1 MGKKI
6 ALQHKI
12 LFGYVVLV
20 AVIGSMAATLLH
32 ERNRVFEI
40 ESEMKRIHR
49 VHHDVNTAHRYITL
63 LAMRGETAIAWEEED
78 FENYHLLRLRVDTM
92 LQTMQSGSKE
102 FVSHAQID
110 TLRSLLAG
118 KEEHLRQ
125 IMQLFHEQEEA
136 GSLLMSNLPI
146 VTQQAAQSR
155 TVTRK
160 KKGIAGWFGAKET
173 VQLPPNTTR
182 LNTLNEELLSMQEER
197 QEAIDTYADSLRRHN
212 KALNRKLRTLIATM
226 DEQTERIL
234 TEKELRL
241 EASYDRSVH
250 IITWL
255 VITAIIL
262 IAISYL
268 IIQRDLCEKARTKK
282 QLEDTVDM
290 LEENVE
296 ENRRLID
303 ARRRIIQT
311 VAHELRTPLT
321 AIGGNAELLLS
332 DENTEKRIRHA
343 ESVRQSAGRM
353 ARMVNSLLDY
363 FRLDSGKETVDRKP
377 FRLDSIAD
385 ILETECVPLV
395 ESKHLKLVIHNHA
408 DEVVDGDK
416 GLILRIG
423 CNLLSNAVKFTHD
436 GSITLSTGY
445 TDGTFTLAVEDTGT
459 GMSKEQQTR
468 IFAPFERLGN
478 AVTEDGFGLGLA
490 IVHDTVKLMGGGIS
504 LESEP
509 GRGSRFTV
517 TLPLAKAGETETVE
531 KKSHTHTTLSDC
543 NILAIDNDPVLLNLM
558 RDMYT
563 QSGVSCDTCLSVGEL
578 TDKMRIKDYDL
589 LVTDLKMPEVN
600 GYEVLELLRSS
611 EIGNSQTIPVVAAT
625 AAGYVTEE
633 ELKESGFA
641 AMLRKPYFI
650 EELMSVTEK
659 CIEPKTNH
667 RHIDLSPLL
676 AFGDKRHTLERLAS
690 TTEMDMDGLGK
701 AAESKDME
709 ALNEKVHHL
718 RSSWMLIKAEQPLAV
733 LYETIHKDE
742 VSEEELGDAI
752 DNVLVQGKA
761 ITDLARKEAERWER

>member
-1 MGKKI
+1 
-6 ALQHKI
+6 
-12 LFGYVVLV
+12 
-20 AVIGSMAATLLH
+20 
-32 ERNRVFEI
+32 
-40 ESEMKRIHR
+40 
-49 VHHDVNTAHRYITL
+49 
-63 LAMRGETAIAWEEED
+63 
-78 FENYHLLRLRVDTM
+78 
-92 LQTMQSGSKE
+92 
-102 FVSHAQID
+102 
-110 TLRSLLAG
+110 
-118 KEEHLRQ
+118 
-125 IMQLFHEQEEA
+125 
-136 GSLLMSNLPI
+136 
-146 VTQQAAQSR
+146 
-155 TVTRK
+155 
-160 KKGIAGWFGAKET
+160 
-173 VQLPPNTTR
+173 
-182 LNTLNEELLSMQEER
+182 
-197 QEAIDTYADSLRRHN
+197 
-212 KALNRKLRTLIATM
+212 
-226 DEQTERIL
+226 
-234 TEKELRL
+234 
-241 EASYDRSVH
+241 
-250 IITWL
+250 
-255 VITAIIL
+255 
-262 IAISYL
+262 
-268 IIQRDLCEKARTKK
+268 
-282 QLEDTVDM
+282 M

-321 AIGGNAELLLS
+321 AIGGNAELLLD
-332 DENTEKRIRHA
+332 DENTENRIRHA
-343 ESVRQSAGRM
+343 KTVRQSAGRM
-353 ARMVNSLLDY
+353 AEMINSLLDY
-363 FRLDSGKETVDRKP
+363 FRLDSGKETENKKP
-377 FRLDSIAD
+377 FRLDSIAR
-385 ILETECVPLV
+385 ILETECVPLA
-395 ESKHLKLVIHNHA
+395 ESKHLRLVIHNRA

-423 CNLLSNAVKFTHD
+423 SNLLSNAVKFTHD
-436 GSITLSTGY
+436 GSITLSTAYGN
-445 TDGTFTLAVEDTGT
+445 GTFTLTVEDTGT
-459 GMSKEQQTR
+459 GMTEEQQSR

-490 IVHDTVKLMGGGIS
+490 IVHDTVKLMGGDI
-504 LESEP
+504 LLVSEP
-509 GRGSRFTV
+509 GLGSRFTV
-517 TLPLAKAGETETVE
+517 TLPLAKAEETEAVE

-558 RDMYT
+558 SDMYT

-600 GYEVLELLRSS
+600 GYEVLDLLRSS

-667 RHIDLSPLL
+667 RHIELSPLL
-676 AFGDKRHTLERLAS
+676 AFGDKRHTLERLAN
-690 TTEMDMDGLGK
+690 TTETDMDGLGK

-752 DNVLVQGKA
+752 DNVLAQGKA

>member
-20 AVIGSMAATLLH
+20 AVIASMAATLLH

-78 FENYHLLRLRVDTM
+78 FEDYHLLRLRVDTM
-92 LQTMQSGSKE
+92 LQTMQSGSEE
-102 FVSHAQID
+102 FVSHVQID
-110 TLRSLLAG
+110 TLRNLLAN

-125 IMQLFHEQEEA
+125 IMLLFREQDSPDGQLLA
-136 GSLLMSNLPI
+136 RLPKEVRSKTI
-146 VTQQAAQSR
+146 I
-155 TVTRK
+155 RK
-160 KKGIAGWFGAKET
+160 KKGIAGLFGAKET
-173 VQLPPNTTR
+173 VEITPSASATLH
-182 LNTLNEELLSMQEER
+182 TLNKELQSIQEER
-197 QEAIDTYADSLRRHN
+197 QETIDTYTDSLRHHN
-212 KALNRKLRTLIATM
+212 KALNRKLRTLIAM
-226 DEQTERIL
+226 MNDQTERIL
-234 TEKELRL
+234 TEKEQRL
-241 EASYDRSVH
+241 EASYDRSVQ

-255 VITAIIL
+255 IVTAIIL
-262 IAISYL
+262 IAASYL
-268 IIQRDLCEKARTKK
+268 IIQRDFREKARTRKR
-282 QLEDTVDM
+282 LEDTVDM

-321 AIGGNAELLLS
+321 AIGGNAELLLD
-332 DENTEKRIRHA
+332 DENTENRIRHA
-343 ESVRQSAGRM
+343 KTVRQSAGRM
-353 ARMVNSLLDY
+353 AGMINSLLDY
-363 FRLDSGKETVDRKP
+363 FRLDSGKETENKKP
-377 FRLDSIAD
+377 FRLDSIAS
-385 ILETECVPLV
+385 ILETEYIPLA
-395 ESKHLKLVIHNHA
+395 ESKHLRLVIHNRA

-423 CNLLSNAVKFTHD
+423 SNLLSNAVKFTHD
-436 GSITLSTGY
+436 GSITLSTAYGN
-445 TDGTFTLAVEDTGT
+445 GTFTLTVEDTGT
-459 GMSKEQQTR
+459 GMTEEQQSR

-490 IVHDTVKLMGGGIS
+490 IVHDTVKLMGGDI
-504 LESEP
+504 LLVSEP
-509 GRGSRFTV
+509 GLGSRFTV
-517 TLPLAKAGETETVE
+517 TLPLAKAEETEAVE

-543 NILAIDNDPVLLNLM
+543 NILALDNDPVLLNLM

-611 EIGNSQTIPVVAAT
+611 EIGNSQTIPVVVAT

-659 CIEPKTNH
+659 CIEPKPNY

-676 AFGDKRHTLERLAS
+676 AFGDKWHTLERLAS
-690 TTEMDMDGLGK
+690 TTEMDMYGLGK
-701 AAESKDME
+701 AAENHDME
-709 ALNEKVHHL
+709 ALNNKVHHL
-718 RSSWMLIKAEQPLAV
+718 RSSWMLIKAEQPLVV
-733 LYETIHKDE
+733 LYEAIHRDE
-742 VSEEELGDAI
+742 VSEKELSNAI
-752 DNVLVQGKA
+752 GKVLAQGKA

>member
-1 MGKKI
+1 MKYRKEMPF
-6 ALQHKI
+6 LRKV
-12 LFGYVVLV
+12 LFGYILLV

-32 ERNRVFEI
+32 ECSRVFEI
-40 ESEMKRIHR
+40 ETEMRHLDLVQR
-49 VHHDVNTAHRYITL
+49 DVNTAHKYITL
-63 LAMRGETAIAWEEED
+63 LAMRGETALAWEEDD
-78 FENYHLLRLRVDTM
+78 FEDYRSLRLRVDTM
-92 LQTMQSGSKE
+92 LQAMHKGYEE
-102 FVSHAQID
+102 FVSRVQID
-110 TLRSLLAG
+110 TLRHLLAS

-125 IMQLFHEQEEA
+125 IMLLFREQDSPDGQLLA
-136 GSLLMSNLPI
+136 RLPKEVRSKTI
-146 VTQQAAQSR
+146 I
-155 TVTRK
+155 RK
-160 KKGIAGWFGAKET
+160 KKGIAGLFGAKET
-173 VQLPPNTTR
+173 VEITPSASATLH
-182 LNTLNEELLSMQEER
+182 TLNKELQSIQEER
-197 QEAIDTYADSLRRHN
+197 QETIDTYTDSLRRYN
-212 KALNRKLRTLIATM
+212 KALNRKLRNLIATM
-226 DEQTERIL
+226 NGQTERIL
-234 TEKELRL
+234 AEKELRL
-241 EASYDRSVH
+241 EASYGRSVQ

-255 VITAIIL
+255 VITAIVL
-262 IAISYL
+262 IAASYL
-268 IIQRDLCEKARTKK
+268 IIQRDLREKAKTRKR
-282 QLEDTVDM
+282 LEDTVGM

-321 AIGGNAELLLS
+321 AIGGNAELLLD
-332 DENTEKRIRHA
+332 DENTENRIRHA
-343 ESVRQSAGRM
+343 KTVRQSAGRM
-353 ARMVNSLLDY
+353 AEMINSLLDY
-363 FRLDSGKETVDRKP
+363 FRLDSGKETENKKP
-377 FRLDSIAD
+377 FRLDSIAR
-385 ILETECVPLV
+385 ILETECVPLA
-395 ESKHLKLVIHNHA
+395 ESKHLRLVIHNRA

-423 CNLLSNAVKFTHD
+423 SNLLSNAVKFTHD
-436 GSITLSTGY
+436 GSITLSTAYGN
-445 TDGTFTLAVEDTGT
+445 GTFTLTVEDTGT
-459 GMSKEQQTR
+459 GMTEEQQSR

-490 IVHDTVKLMGGGIS
+490 IVHDTVKLMGGDI
-504 LESEP
+504 LLVSEP
-509 GRGSRFTV
+509 GLGSRFTV
-517 TLPLAKAGETETVE
+517 TLPLAKAEETEAVE

-600 GYEVLELLRSS
+600 GYEVLDLLRSS

-667 RHIDLSPLL
+667 RHIELSPLL
-676 AFGDKRHTLERLAS
+676 AFGDKRHTLERLAN
-690 TTEMDMDGLGK
+690 TTETDMDGLGK

-752 DNVLVQGKA
+752 DNVLAQGKA

>member
-1 MGKKI
+1 MPFLRKV
-6 ALQHKI
+6 
-12 LFGYVVLV
+12 LFGYILLV

-32 ERNRVFEI
+32 ERSRVFEI
-40 ESEMKRIHR
+40 ETEMRHLDLVQR
-49 VHHDVNTAHRYITL
+49 DVNTAHKYITL
-63 LAMRGETAIAWEEED
+63 LAMRGETALAWEEDD
-78 FENYHLLRLRVDTM
+78 FEDYRSLRLRVDTM
-92 LQTMQSGSKE
+92 LQAMHKGYEE
-102 FVSHAQID
+102 FVSRVQID
-110 TLRSLLAG
+110 TLRHLLAS

-125 IMQLFHEQEEA
+125 IMLLFREQDSPDGQWLA
-136 GSLLMSNLPI
+136 RLPKEVRSKTI
-146 VTQQAAQSR
+146 I
-155 TVTRK
+155 RK
-160 KKGIAGWFGAKET
+160 KKGIAGLFGAKET
-173 VQLPPNTTR
+173 VEITPSASATLH
-182 LNTLNEELLSMQEER
+182 TLNKELQSIQEER
-197 QEAIDTYADSLRRHN
+197 QETIDTYTDSLRRHN
-212 KALNRKLRTLIATM
+212 KALNRKLRNLIATM
-226 DEQTERIL
+226 NGQTERIL
-234 TEKELRL
+234 AEKELRL
-241 EASYDRSVH
+241 EASYGRSVQ

-255 VITAIIL
+255 VITAIVL
-262 IAISYL
+262 IAASYL
-268 IIQRDLCEKARTKK
+268 IIQRDLREKAKTRKR
-282 QLEDTVDM
+282 LEDTVGM

-321 AIGGNAELLLS
+321 AIGGNAELLLD
-332 DENTEKRIRHA
+332 DENTENRIRHA
-343 ESVRQSAGRM
+343 KTVRQSAGRM
-353 ARMVNSLLDY
+353 AEMINSLLDY
-363 FRLDSGKETVDRKP
+363 FRLDSGKETENKKP
-377 FRLDSIAD
+377 FRLDSIAR
-385 ILETECVPLV
+385 ILETECVPLA
-395 ESKHLKLVIHNHA
+395 ESKHLRLVIHNRA

-423 CNLLSNAVKFTHD
+423 SNLLSNAVKFTHD
-436 GSITLSTGY
+436 GSITLSTAYGN
-445 TDGTFTLAVEDTGT
+445 GTFTLTVEDTGT
-459 GMSKEQQTR
+459 GMTEEQQSR

-490 IVHDTVKLMGGGIS
+490 IVHDTVKLMGGDI
-504 LESEP
+504 LLVSEP
-509 GRGSRFTV
+509 GLGSRFTV
-517 TLPLAKAGETETVE
+517 TLPLAKAEETEAVE

-600 GYEVLELLRSS
+600 GYEVLDLLRSS

-667 RHIDLSPLL
+667 RHIELSPLL
-676 AFGDKRHTLERLAS
+676 AFGDKRHTLERLAN
-690 TTEMDMDGLGK
+690 TTETDMDGLGK

-752 DNVLVQGKA
+752 DNVLAQGKA

>member
-1 MGKKI
+1 MPFLRKV
-6 ALQHKI
+6 
-12 LFGYVVLV
+12 LFGYILLV

-32 ERNRVFEI
+32 ERSRVFEI
-40 ESEMKRIHR
+40 ETEMRHLDLVQR
-49 VHHDVNTAHRYITL
+49 DVNTAHKYITL
-63 LAMRGETAIAWEEED
+63 LAMRGETALAWEEDD
-78 FENYHLLRLRVDTM
+78 FEDYRSLRLRVDTM
-92 LQTMQSGSKE
+92 LQAMHKGYEE
-102 FVSHAQID
+102 FVSRVQID
-110 TLRSLLAG
+110 TLRHLLAS

-125 IMQLFHEQEEA
+125 IMLLFREQDSSDGQLLA
-136 GSLLMSNLPI
+136 RLPKEVRSKTI
-146 VTQQAAQSR
+146 I
-155 TVTRK
+155 RK
-160 KKGIAGWFGAKET
+160 KKGIAGLFGAKET
-173 VQLPPNTTR
+173 VEITPSASATLH
-182 LNTLNEELLSMQEER
+182 TLNKELQSIQEER
-197 QEAIDTYADSLRRHN
+197 QETIDTYTDSLRRHN
-212 KALNRKLRTLIATM
+212 KALNRKLRNLIATM
-226 DEQTERIL
+226 NGQTERIL
-234 TEKELRL
+234 AEKELRL
-241 EASYDRSVH
+241 EASYGRSVQ

-255 VITAIIL
+255 VITAIVL
-262 IAISYL
+262 IAASYL
-268 IIQRDLCEKARTKK
+268 IIQRDLREKAKTRKR
-282 QLEDTVDM
+282 LEDTVGM

-321 AIGGNAELLLS
+321 AIGGNAELLLD
-332 DENTEKRIRHA
+332 DENTENRIRHA
-343 ESVRQSAGRM
+343 KTVRQSAGRM
-353 ARMVNSLLDY
+353 AEMINSLLDY
-363 FRLDSGKETVDRKP
+363 FRLDSGKETENKKP
-377 FRLDSIAD
+377 FRLDSIAR
-385 ILETECVPLV
+385 ILETECVPLA
-395 ESKHLKLVIHNHA
+395 ESKHLRLVIHNRA

-423 CNLLSNAVKFTHD
+423 SNLLSNAVKFTHD
-436 GSITLSTGY
+436 GSITLSTAYGN
-445 TDGTFTLAVEDTGT
+445 GTFTLTVEDTGT
-459 GMSKEQQTR
+459 GMTEEQQSR

-490 IVHDTVKLMGGGIS
+490 IVHDTVKLMGGDI
-504 LESEP
+504 LLVSEP
-509 GRGSRFTV
+509 GLGSRFTV
-517 TLPLAKAGETETVE
+517 TLPLAKAEETEAVE

-600 GYEVLELLRSS
+600 GYEVLDLLRSS

-667 RHIDLSPLL
+667 RHIELSPLL
-676 AFGDKRHTLERLAS
+676 AFGDKRHTQERLAN
-690 TTEMDMDGLGK
+690 TTETDMDGLGK

-752 DNVLVQGKA
+752 DNVLAQGKA

>member
-1 MGKKI
+1 MKYRKEI
-6 ALQHKI
+6 TFLRKV
-12 LFGYVVLV
+12 LFGYILLV

-32 ERNRVFEI
+32 ERSRVFEI
-40 ESEMKRIHR
+40 ETEIRHLNLVQR
-49 VHHDVNTAHRYITL
+49 DVNTVHRYITL
-63 LAMRGETAIAWEEED
+63 LAMYGETVLAWEEDD
-78 FENYHLLRLRVDTM
+78 FEDYRALRLRADTM
-92 LQTMQSGSKE
+92 MQAMYNGNEE
-102 FVSHAQID
+102 FVSRAQID
-110 TLRSLLAG
+110 TLRHLLAN

-125 IMQLFHEQEEA
+125 IMLLFREQDNPD
-136 GSLLMSNLPI
+136 SLLLTRLLKEVRSK
-146 VTQQAAQSR
+146 
-155 TVTRK
+155 TVIRK
-160 KKGIAGWFGAKET
+160 KKGIVGLFGAKET
-173 VQLPPNTTR
+173 VKITPSASETLHI
-182 LNTLNEELLSMQEER
+182 LNKELQSIQEER
-197 QEAIDTYADSLRRHN
+197 QETIDTYADSLCRHN
-212 KALNRKLRTLIATM
+212 KALNCKLRTLIAM
-226 DEQTERIL
+226 MNDRTERIL
-234 TEKELRL
+234 TEKKQRM

-268 IIQRDLCEKARTKK
+268 IIQRDLREKTRTRKR
-282 QLEDTVDM
+282 LEDTVGI

-303 ARRRIIQT
+303 ARQRIIQT

-321 AIGGNAELLLS
+321 AIGGNAELLLG
-332 DENTEKRIRHA
+332 DENTENRIRHA
-343 ESVRQSAGRM
+343 ETVRQSAGRM
-353 ARMVNSLLDY
+353 VEMINSLLAY
-363 FRLDSGKETVDRKP
+363 FRLDSGKETVNKKP
-377 FRLDSIAD
+377 FRLDSIAG
-385 ILETECVPLV
+385 ILETEYVPLA
-395 ESKHLKLVIHNHA
+395 ESKHLRLVIHNRA

-423 CNLLSNAVKFTHD
+423 SNLLSNAVKFTHD
-436 GSITLSTGY
+436 GSITLITAYGN
-445 TDGTFTLAVEDTGT
+445 GTFTLTVEDTGA
-459 GMSKEQQTR
+459 GMTEEQQTR

-490 IVHDTVKLMGGGIS
+490 IVHDTVKLMGGDI
-504 LESEP
+504 LLVSEP
-509 GRGSRFTV
+509 GLGSRFTV
-517 TLPLAKAGETETVE
+517 TLPLAKAGETESVVKE
-531 KKSHTHTTLSDC
+531 AYTHTMLSDY

-659 CIEPKTNH
+659 CIKPRPDH

-676 AFGDKRHTLERLAS
+676 AFGDKRHTMERLAS
-690 TTEMDMDGLGK
+690 TTDMDMKELSK
-701 AAESKDME
+701 AAENHDME

-742 VSEEELGDAI
+742 VSEKEQSDAI
-752 DNVLVQGKA
+752 YNVLAQGKA
-761 ITDLARKEAERWER
+761 ITDLARKEVERWER

>member
-1 MGKKI
+1 MKKRSI
-6 ALQHKI
+6 PLQHKI

-32 ERNRVFEI
+32 ERSRVFGI

-49 VHHDVNTAHRYITL
+49 VQHDVNTAHRYITL

-78 FENYHLLRLRVDTM
+78 FEDYRSLRLRVDTI
-92 LQTMQSGSKE
+92 LQTMQKGNEE
-102 FVSHAQID
+102 FVSRAQID
-110 TLRSLLAG
+110 TLRHLLAN

-125 IMQLFHEQEEA
+125 IMRLFKGQDSPDGLLLTRLPEEA
-136 GSLLMSNLPI
+136 K
-146 VTQQAAQSR
+146 TK

-160 KKGIAGWFGAKET
+160 KKGVAGFFGAKET
-173 VQLPPNTTR
+173 VEVAPSASA
-182 LNTLNEELLSMQEER
+182 TLNILNNRLLSMQEER
-197 QEAIDTYADSLRRHN
+197 QETIDTYTDSLRYHN
-212 KALNRKLRTLIATM
+212 KALNRKLRTLIAM
-226 DEQTERIL
+226 MNDQTERIL
-234 TEKELRL
+234 AEKEQRL
-241 EASYDRSVH
+241 EASYDRSVQ

-255 VITAIIL
+255 VITAIVL
-262 IAISYL
+262 IATSYL
-268 IIQRDLCEKARTKK
+268 IIQRDLREKAKTRKR
-282 QLEDTVDM
+282 LEDTVGM

-321 AIGGNAELLLS
+321 AIGGNAELLLG
-332 DENTEKRIRHA
+332 DENTENRIRHA
-343 ESVRQSAGRM
+343 KIVRQSAGRM

-363 FRLDSGKETVDRKP
+363 FRLDSGKETENKKP
-377 FRLDSIAD
+377 FRLDSIAG
-385 ILETECVPLV
+385 ILETECVPLA
-395 ESKHLKLVIHNHA
+395 ESKHLRLVIHNRA
-408 DEVVDGDK
+408 DEVVNGDK

-423 CNLLSNAVKFTHD
+423 SNLLSNAVKFTHD

-445 TDGTFTLAVEDTGT
+445 ADGTFTLTVEDTGT

-490 IVHDTVKLMGGGIS
+490 IVHDTVKLMGGDI
-504 LESEP
+504 LLVSEP
-509 GRGSRFTV
+509 GQGSRFTV
-517 TLPLAKAGETETVE
+517 TLPLAKAEETEAVE
-531 KKSHTHTTLSDC
+531 NKSHIHTILSDC
-543 NILAIDNDPVLLNLM
+543 NILVLDNDPVLLNLM

-659 CIEPKTNH
+659 CIEPKPNY

-676 AFGDKRHTLERLAS
+676 AFGDKWHTLERLAS
-690 TTEMDMDGLGK
+690 TTEMDMYGLGK
-701 AAESKDME
+701 AAENHDME
-709 ALNEKVHHL
+709 ALNNKVHHL
-718 RSSWMLIKAEQPLAV
+718 RSSWMLIKAEQPLVV
-733 LYETIHKDE
+733 LYEAIHKDE
-742 VSEEELGDAI
+742 VSEKELSNAI
-752 DNVLVQGKA
+752 GKVLAQGKA

>member
-1 MGKKI
+1 MKYRKEMPF
-6 ALQHKI
+6 LRKV
-12 LFGYVVLV
+12 LFGYILLV

-32 ERNRVFEI
+32 ERSRVFEI
-40 ESEMKRIHR
+40 ETEMRHLDLVQR
-49 VHHDVNTAHRYITL
+49 DVNTAHKYITL
-63 LAMRGETAIAWEEED
+63 LAMRGETALAWEEDD
-78 FENYHLLRLRVDTM
+78 FEDYRSLRLRVDTM
-92 LQTMQSGSKE
+92 LQAMHKGYEE
-102 FVSHAQID
+102 FVSRVQID
-110 TLRSLLAG
+110 TLRHLLAS

-125 IMQLFHEQEEA
+125 IMLLFREQDSSDGQLLA
-136 GSLLMSNLPI
+136 RLPKEVRSKTI
-146 VTQQAAQSR
+146 I
-155 TVTRK
+155 RK
-160 KKGIAGWFGAKET
+160 KKGIAGLFGAKET
-173 VQLPPNTTR
+173 VEITPSASATLH
-182 LNTLNEELLSMQEER
+182 TLNKELQSIQEER
-197 QEAIDTYADSLRRHN
+197 QETIDTYTDSLRRHN
-212 KALNRKLRTLIATM
+212 KALNRKLRNLIATM
-226 DEQTERIL
+226 NGQTERIL
-234 TEKELRL
+234 AEKELRL
-241 EASYDRSVH
+241 EASYGRSVQ

-255 VITAIIL
+255 VITAIVL
-262 IAISYL
+262 IAASYL
-268 IIQRDLCEKARTKK
+268 IIQRDLREKAKTRKR
-282 QLEDTVDM
+282 LEDTVGM

-321 AIGGNAELLLS
+321 AIGGNAELLLD
-332 DENTEKRIRHA
+332 DENTENRIRHA
-343 ESVRQSAGRM
+343 KTVRQSAGRM
-353 ARMVNSLLDY
+353 AEMINSLLDY
-363 FRLDSGKETVDRKP
+363 FRLDSGKETENKKP
-377 FRLDSIAD
+377 FRLDSIAR
-385 ILETECVPLV
+385 ILETECVPLA
-395 ESKHLKLVIHNHA
+395 ESKHLRLVIHNRA

-423 CNLLSNAVKFTHD
+423 SNLLSNAVKFTHD
-436 GSITLSTGY
+436 GSITLSTAYGN
-445 TDGTFTLAVEDTGT
+445 GTFTLTVEDTGT
-459 GMSKEQQTR
+459 GMTEEQQSR

-490 IVHDTVKLMGGGIS
+490 IVHDTVKLMGGDI
-504 LESEP
+504 LLVSEP
-509 GRGSRFTV
+509 GLGSRFTV
-517 TLPLAKAGETETVE
+517 TLPLAKAEETEAVE

-600 GYEVLELLRSS
+600 GYEVLDLLRSS

-667 RHIDLSPLL
+667 RHIELSPLL
-676 AFGDKRHTLERLAS
+676 AFGDKRHTQERLAN
-690 TTEMDMDGLGK
+690 TTETDMDGLGK

-752 DNVLVQGKA
+752 DNVLAQGKA

>member
-20 AVIGSMAATLLH
+20 AVIASMAATLLH
-32 ERNRVFEI
+32 ERNRGVGI
-40 ESEMKRIHR
+40 ESEMKHIHR
-49 VHHDVNTAHRYITL
+49 VQHDVNTAHRYITL
-63 LAMRGETAIAWEEED
+63 LAMRGETALAWEEED
-78 FENYHLLRLRVDTM
+78 FENYRSLRLRVDTM
-92 LQTMQSGSKE
+92 LQTMQDGNEE
-102 FVSHAQID
+102 FVSQAQID
-110 TLRSLLAG
+110 TLRHLLVN

-125 IMQLFHEQEEA
+125 IMLLFRKQDSPDGQLLA
-136 GSLLMSNLPI
+136 RLPKEVRSKTI
-146 VTQQAAQSR
+146 I
-155 TVTRK
+155 RK
-160 KKGIAGWFGAKET
+160 KKGIAGLFGAKET
-173 VQLPPNTTR
+173 VEITPSASATLH
-182 LNTLNEELLSMQEER
+182 TLNKELQSIQEER
-197 QEAIDTYADSLRRHN
+197 QETIDTYTDSLRHHN
-212 KALNRKLRTLIATM
+212 KALNRKLRTLIAM
-226 DEQTERIL
+226 MNAQTERIL
-234 TEKELRL
+234 TEKEQRL
-241 EASYDRSVH
+241 EASYDRSVQ

-255 VITAIIL
+255 IVTAIIL
-262 IAISYL
+262 VAASYL
-268 IIQRDLCEKARTKK
+268 IIQRDFREKARTRKR
-282 QLEDTVDM
+282 LEDTVDM

-321 AIGGNAELLLS
+321 AIGGNAELLLD
-332 DENTEKRIRHA
+332 DENTENRIRHA
-343 ESVRQSAGRM
+343 KTVRQSAGRM
-353 ARMVNSLLDY
+353 AGMINSLLDY
-363 FRLDSGKETVDRKP
+363 FRLDSGKETENKKP
-377 FRLDSIAD
+377 FRLDSIAS
-385 ILETECVPLV
+385 ILETEYIPLA
-395 ESKHLKLVIHNHA
+395 ESKHLRLVIHNRA

-423 CNLLSNAVKFTHD
+423 SNLLSNAVKFTHD
-436 GSITLSTGY
+436 GSITLSTAYGN
-445 TDGTFTLAVEDTGT
+445 GTFTLTVEDTGT
-459 GMSKEQQTR
+459 GMTEEQQSR

-490 IVHDTVKLMGGGIS
+490 IVHDTVKLMGGDI
-504 LESEP
+504 LLVSEP
-509 GRGSRFTV
+509 GQGSRFTV
-517 TLPLAKAGETETVE
+517 TLPLAKAEETEAVE
-531 KKSHTHTTLSDC
+531 NKSHAHTTLSDC
-543 NILAIDNDPVLLNLM
+543 NILALDNDPVLLNLM

-633 ELKESGFA
+633 ELKEAGFA

-659 CIEPKTNH
+659 CIEPKPNY

-676 AFGDKRHTLERLAS
+676 AFGDKWHTLERLAS
-690 TTEMDMDGLGK
+690 TTEMDMYGLGK
-701 AAESKDME
+701 AAENHDME
-709 ALNEKVHHL
+709 ALNNKVHHL

-733 LYETIHKDE
+733 LYEAIHKDE
-742 VSEEELGDAI
+742 VSEKELSDAV
-752 DNVLVQGKA
+752 DKVLAQGKA

>member
-1 MGKKI
+1 MKYRKEMPF
-6 ALQHKI
+6 LRKV
-12 LFGYVVLV
+12 LFGYILLV

-32 ERNRVFEI
+32 ERSRVFEI
-40 ESEMKRIHR
+40 ETEMRHLDLVQR
-49 VHHDVNTAHRYITL
+49 DVNTAHKYITL
-63 LAMRGETAIAWEEED
+63 LAMRGETALAWEEDD
-78 FENYHLLRLRVDTM
+78 FEDYRSLRLRVDTM
-92 LQTMQSGSKE
+92 LQAMHKGYEE
-102 FVSHAQID
+102 FVSRVQID
-110 TLRSLLAG
+110 TLRHLLAS

-125 IMQLFHEQEEA
+125 IMLLFREQDSSDGQLLA
-136 GSLLMSNLPI
+136 RLPKEVRSKTI
-146 VTQQAAQSR
+146 I
-155 TVTRK
+155 RK
-160 KKGIAGWFGAKET
+160 KKGIAGLFGAKET
-173 VQLPPNTTR
+173 VEITPSASATLH
-182 LNTLNEELLSMQEER
+182 TLNKELQSIQEER
-197 QEAIDTYADSLRRHN
+197 QETIDTYTDSLRRHN
-212 KALNRKLRTLIATM
+212 KALNRKLRNLIATM
-226 DEQTERIL
+226 NGQTERIL
-234 TEKELRL
+234 AEKELRL
-241 EASYDRSVH
+241 EASYGRSVQ

-255 VITAIIL
+255 VITAIVL
-262 IAISYL
+262 IAASYL
-268 IIQRDLCEKARTKK
+268 IIQRDLSEKAKTRKRV
-282 QLEDTVDM
+282 EDTVGM

-321 AIGGNAELLLS
+321 AIGGNAELLLD
-332 DENTEKRIRHA
+332 DENTENRIRHA
-343 ESVRQSAGRM
+343 KTVRQSAGRM
-353 ARMVNSLLDY
+353 AEMINSLLDY
-363 FRLDSGKETVDRKP
+363 FRLDSGKETENKKP
-377 FRLDSIAD
+377 FRLDSIAR
-385 ILETECVPLV
+385 ILETECVPLA
-395 ESKHLKLVIHNHA
+395 ESKHLRLVIHNRA

-423 CNLLSNAVKFTHD
+423 SNLLSNAVKFTHD
-436 GSITLSTGY
+436 GSITLSTAYGN
-445 TDGTFTLAVEDTGT
+445 GTFTLTVEDTGT
-459 GMSKEQQTR
+459 GMTEEQQSR

-490 IVHDTVKLMGGGIS
+490 IVHDTVKLMGGDI
-504 LESEP
+504 LLVSEP
-509 GRGSRFTV
+509 GLGSRFTV
-517 TLPLAKAGETETVE
+517 TLPLAKAEETEAVE

-600 GYEVLELLRSS
+600 GYEVLDLLRSS

-667 RHIDLSPLL
+667 RHIELSPLL
-676 AFGDKRHTLERLAS
+676 AFGDKRHTQERLAN
-690 TTEMDMDGLGK
+690 TTETDMDGLGK

-752 DNVLVQGKA
+752 DNVLAQGKA